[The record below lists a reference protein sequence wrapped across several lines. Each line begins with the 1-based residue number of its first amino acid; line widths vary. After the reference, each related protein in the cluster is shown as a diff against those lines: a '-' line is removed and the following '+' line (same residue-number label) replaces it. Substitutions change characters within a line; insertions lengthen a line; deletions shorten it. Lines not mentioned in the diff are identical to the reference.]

1 MAALQSQKRRNTII
15 GVMVG
20 IVVIGGIAVA
30 LASGGAEKPLP
41 PPPAPE
47 PAATPAATPTSTP
60 PSAAEPTGD
69 STSGSGSAPAP
80 EGAKSP
86 PPSAPL
92 PGAPASPSPGGGF
105 ADMFAQGAKEAQPG
119 GNGKFDAGLAKTA
132 LDDQLLS
139 AGRCREPGGPMGMTR
154 VAVTFAP
161 SGAVSSAT
169 ISDAPFAGTS
179 VGNCISE
186 AMKQA
191 RIKPFTGVPQ
201 TVTERVSIR

>member
-1 MAALQSQKRRNTII
+1 MQSQKRRNMII
-15 GVMVG
+15 MGVVAAV
-20 IVVIGGIAVA
+20 VVIGGIAIA

-41 PPPAPE
+41 PAPE
-47 PAATPAATPTSTP
+47 PAPAATPTATPASPP
-60 PSAAEPTGD
+60 PSGAEPASD

-80 EGAKSP
+80 EGAKP
-86 PPSAPL
+86 PPTSAPL
-92 PGAPASPSPGGGF
+92 PGAPGTPAPNGGF
-105 ADMFAQGAKEAQPG
+105 ADLFAEGAKQAQPG
-119 GNGKFDAGLAKTA
+119 GSGKFDAGLAKTA
-132 LDDQLLS
+132 LDDQLLG
-139 AGRCREPGGPMGMTR
+139 AGRCREPGGPTGMTR

-161 SGAVSSAT
+161 SGAVASAT

-179 VGNCISE
+179 VGNCITE